1 VHGATVAYLLA
12 ALVAFG
18 LSAAL
23 VAPIAALQRRAGLVA
38 PNYCGDR
45 VPAAGGVGVALAVL
59 GCGPILLAA
68 GAAGT
73 AGAGA
78 APAATALFALA
89 TMGFLGLL
97 DDVAGGGPRGFGG
110 HFGALFTRARVGT
123 RVGTGVLRAA
133 WGGATALACALVAHR
148 NPLDIALAALAAALA
163 FNLVNLLDTRPGRA
177 GKGYLAAVAV
187 LVLARLARLLYL
199 AGPHSVA
206 ALPAGATAAGPLVG
220 VLGASA
226 LLPFLPADLAGRAML
241 GNAGSGALGAALGV
255 ALAWTAGRALLAFAV
270 VAMAALHVFGE
281 RRSLGA
287 LIERT
292 PVLRWI
298 DGLGRGARPTRTP
311 ECPGD
316 VRPTAPVAP
325 RHRENSPCPDPASRK
340 GVCREGGE

>member
-1 VHGATVAYLLA
+1 MHEATIAYLLA

-23 VAPIAALQRRAGLVA
+23 VAPVAALQRRAGLVT
-38 PNYCGDR
+38 PNYRGDR
-45 VPAAGGVGVALAVL
+45 VPAAGGAGVALAVL

-68 GAAGT
+68 GASGT
-73 AGAGA
+73 GA

-97 DDVAGGGPRGFGG
+97 DDVAGGGPRGFRG
-110 HFGALFTRARVGT
+110 HFGALFTRA

-148 NPLDIALAALAAALA
+148 GPLDIALAAFAAALA
-163 FNLVNLLDTRPGRA
+163 FNLINLLDTRPGRA
-177 GKGYLAAVAV
+177 AKGYLAAAVV
-187 LVLARLARLLYL
+187 LVLARFAYLTCLAPR
-199 AGPHSVA
+199 HA
-206 ALPAGATAAGPLVG
+206 AMIPAGAVAAGPLVG

-241 GNAGSGALGAALGV
+241 GNAGSSALGAALGV

-270 VAMAALHVFGE
+270 IAMVALHVCGE
-281 RRSLGA
+281 RRSLGT
-287 LIERT
+287 LIERA

-298 DGLGRGARPTRTP
+298 DGLGRGRALPARPSAPAMLVPPRPGPRAAGKIHLAPALLPGKEFAAGAENRICP
-311 ECPGD
+311 EA
-316 VRPTAPVAP
+316 R
-325 RHRENSPCPDPASRK
+325 
-340 GVCREGGE
+340 